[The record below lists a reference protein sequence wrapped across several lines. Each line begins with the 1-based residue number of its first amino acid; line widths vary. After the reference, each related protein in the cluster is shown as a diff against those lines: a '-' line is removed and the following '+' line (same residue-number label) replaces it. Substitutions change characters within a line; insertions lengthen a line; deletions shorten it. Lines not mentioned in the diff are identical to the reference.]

1 MTIELR
7 QLVKAFGQRV
17 VVDRLNLDVKDGA
30 FTVLLGPSGCGK
42 TTTLRMIAG
51 LESPN
56 SGDIILNNRN
66 VTQLSPKARGVAMVF
81 QDYGLYPHMSVL
93 DNVAFPLKISG
104 IPLTERK
111 ARATEMLT
119 RLRLEH
125 LVRHRPGQISGGE
138 KQRVSLA
145 RALVRRP
152 SIMLM
157 DEPLSNLDAML
168 RARMRAEIK
177 TLHQE
182 FGTTTLYVTHDQIEA
197 LSLGTAIAVMRSGKV
212 EQYATPMEIYHKPQT
227 LFVARFV
234 GSPQMNLLPVTMQVT
249 THSRIAAGKGFKL
262 LFPGEGGSAVD
273 AIRNGADIILGV
285 RPEHFV
291 LDTSGS
297 SEALSGIIRLIEPL
311 GQDQYIHV
319 SIGEETIIARTD
331 PQRTLQV
338 GESIGLRPSARNL
351 HLFDS
356 TTEQRIH

>member
-1 MTIELR
+1 MTIQLR
-7 QLVKAFGQRV
+7 QLVKSFGKRV
-17 VVDRLNLDVKDGA
+17 VVDHLDLDVDDGA

-51 LESPN
+51 LESSN

-81 QDYGLYPHMSVL
+81 QDYGLYPHMSVR
-93 DNVAFPLKISG
+93 DNVAFPLKIAG
-104 IPLTERK
+104 TPLAERK
-111 ARATEMLT
+111 ARATSMLT

-125 LVRHRPGQISGGE
+125 LVNHRPGQISGGE

-152 SIMLM
+152 TILLM

-168 RARMRAEIK
+168 RTRMRAEIK

-212 EQYATPMEIYHKPQT
+212 EQYATPMDIYHKPQT

-234 GSPQMNLLPVTMQVT
+234 GSPQMNLLPITVEVTSD
-249 THSRIAAGKGFKL
+249 SRMGAGRGFKL
-262 LFPGEGGSAVD
+262 HLPSKAENSAV
-273 AIRNGADIILGV
+273 AIRNGSEIIAGI

-291 LDTSGS
+291 LDTSGALG
-297 SEALSGIIRLIEPL
+297 ALSGIIRLIEPL

-319 SIGEETIIARTD
+319 SVGEETIIARTD
-331 PQRTLQV
+331 PERTLQL

-351 HLFDS
+351 HLFDP